1 MTLKTICKLAQFMLT
16 VIAVQLPDL
25 DRGGKWMHCASYNS
39 RRKAAGLPFVV
50 PFVLI
55 DRTTASC
62 SIICPEYSRIHSALL
77 VTVFRK
83 KKTLLLTHVVLSS
96 R

>member
-83 KKTLLLTHVVLSS
+83 KKTPTFDSCS
-96 R
+96 T

>member
-1 MTLKTICKLAQFMLT
+1 MLSWMTLKTICKLAQFMLT

-25 DRGGKWMHCASYNS
+25 DRGKKWMHCASYN
-39 RRKAAGLPFVV
+39 RRKAAGLPFVIS
-50 PFVLI
+50 FVLI

-77 VTVFRK
+77 VAYAEKNPYF
-83 KKTLLLTHVVLSS
+83 
-96 R
+96 

>member
-1 MTLKTICKLAQFMLT
+1 MLSWMTLKTICKLAQFMLT

-25 DRGGKWMHCASYNS
+25 DRGGKWMHCTSYNNT
-39 RRKAAGLPFVV
+39 RKAAGLPFVV
-50 PFVLI
+50 SFVLI

-77 VTVFRK
+77 VAKAEKNPYF
-83 KKTLLLTHVVLSS
+83 
-96 R
+96 